1 MAKRSVVTV
10 LLALLLAANLLACAG
25 RAFQRARS
33 EDTAA
38 AYADFLRE
46 HPGSRHAQEARER
59 SALVRVRANPTPEA
73 YREFLARHPESPL
86 LSELRAIVEDAF
98 LLRARAAGSV
108 GAYSRFLE
116 EFGDGSHA
124 ARARGNAA
132 YLEASGFGGEPRA
145 LAAFASEY
153 PASDFAAE
161 ARRSADSL
169 ELRDGTA
176 IRRVGLEIGIA
187 PGTPGAERLG
197 RVFAERAHA
206 AYRAAGVEL
215 VPVAADAAS
224 PPVRLRILH
233 REQEVRTSLDGSQVT
248 SPGIQATTQ
257 IALIRAGE
265 ERPLWSEEFRF
276 HTFAGARREDTSI
289 LFGPGTQPYW
299 EGFFVPAPR
308 WDANAALRTP
318 RSFAKPPV
326 AVDAT
331 PTHAYVLF
339 GDGDFQ
345 VFELGNPEEPLLVA
359 EHRRSRDLTQ
369 WRDLRVFG
377 NRVVTFGDDGIE
389 LVELGAEGPQRVA
402 VWERGS
408 VGSIIAVEPADG
420 GFVAAGKRGLL
431 LLPGTGGAPERLID
445 REVLGLASVGG
456 RLVFSDGTSLYVST
470 PALLRERRVEA
481 ELRLGTGFGP
491 ERVRVRGETAVVLG
505 RRGLVRVA
513 LQPPSA
519 PRLLSRIETTEVGAI
534 RDATLV
540 RGRLFLLGER
550 GLQVAD
556 PRGEAVV
563 DTAPVAVETRLD
575 ASGRH
580 LVVIGGKAMQVV
592 DTTPFVL
599 SRSGASPAALEP

>member
-10 LLALLLAANLLACAG
+10 LLALLLAAGLLACAG
-25 RAFQRARS
+25 RAFQRARN

-38 AYADFLRE
+38 AYAQFLRE
-46 HPGSRHAQEARER
+46 HPGSRHAEEARER
-59 SALVRVRANPTPEA
+59 SALVRVRAHPTPEA
-73 YREFLARHPESPL
+73 YRDFLARHPQSPL
-86 LSELRAIVEDAF
+86 LPELRAIVEDAF
-98 LLRARAAGSV
+98 LMRARAAGSP

-116 EFGDGSHA
+116 EFGEGSLA

-145 LAAFASEY
+145 LAAFASEH

-161 ARRSADSL
+161 ARRSASSL

-176 IRRVGLEIGIA
+176 IRRVGLEIAIA
-187 PGTPGAERLG
+187 PGTPGAERLL
-197 RVFAERAHA
+197 RVFAERAQA
-206 AYRAAGVEL
+206 AYRGAGVEL
-215 VPVAADAAS
+215 VPAAAAAS
-224 PPVRLRILH
+224 PPLRLRIQH
-233 REQEVRTSLDGSQVT
+233 REEEVRSSVDGSRVT

-257 IALIRAGE
+257 IALVRAGE
-265 ERPLWSEEFRF
+265 ERPLWSEEFGF

-308 WDANAALRTP
+308 WDANTALRTP

-345 VFELGNPEEPLLVA
+345 VFELGDPEEPLLVA
-359 EHRRSRDLTQ
+359 EHRRPRDLTQ
-369 WRDLRVFG
+369 WQDLRVFG
-377 NRVVTFGDDGIE
+377 NRVVSFGEDGIE
-389 LVELGAEGPQRVA
+389 VVELGAEGPQRVA

-408 VGSIIAVEPADG
+408 VGTIIAVEPAG
-420 GFVAAGKRGLL
+420 TGFVAAGKRGLL
-431 LLPGTGGAPERLID
+431 LLSGTGGAPERLLD

-491 ERVRVRGETAVVLG
+491 GRVRVRGETAVVLG

-513 LQPPSA
+513 LAPPSA

-550 GLQVAD
+550 GLQLAD

-580 LVVIGGKAMQVV
+580 LVLIGGKAMQVV

-599 SRSGASPAALEP
+599 SPSGTSPAALEP